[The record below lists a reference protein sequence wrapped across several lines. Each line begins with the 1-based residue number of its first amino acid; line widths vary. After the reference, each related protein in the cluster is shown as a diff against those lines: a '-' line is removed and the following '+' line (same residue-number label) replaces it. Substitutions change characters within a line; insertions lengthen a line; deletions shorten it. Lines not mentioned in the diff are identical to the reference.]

1 MSPTP
6 NHRDDNHRF
15 DPRSEAFLASLRN
28 LIEFKVTRQNFDEN
42 RFEVCSVYSRSMID
56 ALEYA
61 ATELE
66 GSGWHLESITR
77 VWDDHFFAS
86 LSGNKEKDFPGS
98 GDDGFITLMHRLFS
112 EEDHDTTKGD

>member
-6 NHRDDNHRF
+6 NHRDDNQRF

-61 ATELE
+61 ASELE
-66 GSGWHLESITR
+66 GNGWHLESITR
-77 VWDDHFFAS
+77 VWDDRFFAI
-86 LSGNKEKDFPGS
+86 LSGDIIEDDRDE
-98 GDDGFITLMHRLFS
+98 DDGFITLM
-112 EEDHDTTKGD
+112 

>member
-28 LIEFKVTRQNFDEN
+28 LIEFKITRQNFDEN
-42 RFEVCSVYSRSMID
+42 QFEVCSVYSRSMID

-61 ATELE
+61 ASELE

-77 VWDDHFFAS
+77 VWDERFFARLDEDES
-86 LSGNKEKDFPGS
+86 IASQSGRDSDFLS
-98 GDDGFITLMHRLFS
+98 IVHRLFDN
-112 EEDHDTTKGD
+112 E

>member
-15 DPRSEAFLASLRN
+15 DPRSEVFLASLRN

-42 RFEVCSVYSRSMID
+42 RFEVCSIYSRSMIE

-61 ATELE
+61 ASELE

-77 VWDDHFFAS
+77 VWDERFFAS
-86 LSGNKEKDFPGS
+86 LNECDHEIPKNAL
-98 GDDGFITLMHRLFS
+98 DDGFISIMQNLFNKES
-112 EEDHDTTKGD
+112 